1 MLFFFISLI
10 VAFLVHRAWLYR
22 TAIYMA
28 ILFGSI
34 GGVSSYGNVDPR
46 TPGSLQADLVPGIDL
61 HHQHPFLSRPQN
73 FFLTTSCRMCLS
85 KVRSATSCFSF
96 RFSSSKSRNRR
107 SSLTPIPPY
116 FRFQL

>member
-46 TPGSLQADLVPGIDL
+46 TLTVPDQSGVYFYVATSVAL
-61 HHQHPFLSRPQN
+61 SVAEVVAAFLLAWWLRRFLS
-73 FFLTTSCRMCLS
+73 
-85 KVRSATSCFSF
+85 
-96 RFSSSKSRNRR
+96 SRKKANK
-107 SSLTPIPPY
+107 
-116 FRFQL
+116 